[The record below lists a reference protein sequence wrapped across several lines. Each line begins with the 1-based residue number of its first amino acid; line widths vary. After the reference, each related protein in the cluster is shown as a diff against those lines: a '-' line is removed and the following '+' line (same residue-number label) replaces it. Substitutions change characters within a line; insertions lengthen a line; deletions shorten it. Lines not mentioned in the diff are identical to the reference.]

1 MSEMTTTVGTVL
13 RQKPA
18 GEILSIAPDAS
29 VYDAIALM
37 ADKGVGALL
46 VMERGE
52 LLGIV
57 SERDYARK
65 IILQGR
71 HSKETL
77 VSEIMSSPVVS
88 VTCQNTVAE
97 CLRII
102 TDRHFRHLAVVEHGK
117 VIGVVSIGDLVNC
130 IMTEQEQTIRHLHA
144 YISGAP
150 N

>member
-13 RQKPA
+13 RQKPD
-18 GEILSIAPDAS
+18 EVLSIAPDAS
-29 VYDAIALM
+29 VYEAIELM
-37 ADKGVGALL
+37 AQKSVGALL

-65 IILQGR
+65 VILQGR
-71 HSKETL
+71 HSKDTS

-88 VTCQNTVAE
+88 VTRQNTVAE

-144 YISGAP
+144 YISGAA

>member
-1 MSEMTTTVGTVL
+1 MSEMTTTVSAVL
-13 RQKPA
+13 QQKP
-18 GEILSIAPDAS
+18 GDILSISPDAS
-29 VYDAIALM
+29 VYDAIAVM
-37 ADKGVGALL
+37 AQKSVGALL

-65 IILQGR
+65 VILQGR
-71 HSKETL
+71 QSKETP

-88 VTCQNTVAE
+88 VTRQNTVAE

-117 VIGVVSIGDLVNC
+117 VVGVVSIGDLVNC
-130 IMTEQEQTIRHLHA
+130 IMTEQEQTIRQLHA